1 VVAFN
6 LCADSVKGQR
16 KDLSDPSSD
25 SSKRACCPARSLCGC
40 YKRRK
45 AGVTECGGRGGQRRG
60 GRRSEG
66 QPMRARANRSA
77 LCQRPITS
85 RLARQICPALPGGA
99 AGSPGAA
106 GYTSERLLEATGQ
119 GEQCGGA
126 GGGRSGRSSLFANP
140 VALIKA

>member
-1 VVAFN
+1 
-6 LCADSVKGQR
+6 
-16 KDLSDPSSD
+16 
-25 SSKRACCPARSLCGC
+25 
-40 YKRRK
+40 
-45 AGVTECGGRGGQRRG
+45 
-60 GRRSEG
+60 
-66 QPMRARANRSA
+66 MRARANRSA

-85 RLARQICPALPGGA
+85 CLARQICPALPGG

-126 GGGRSGRSSLFANP
+126 GGGRSGRSSLFASP